1 MDEHKPEET
10 EGISEIE
17 EEAEEVEES
26 KEKQE
31 GKKLD
36 EVIEE
41 ELEQKHPEQAP
52 QEMLEAKSII
62 EAALFMSTSPMTVR
76 TLSKISGLNSWK
88 LVQDK
93 LKELQNEYEQRGSSI
108 VISFE
113 DGGYIMRLKPEYERK
128 VSGLAKEAELSR
140 GAIKTLAVIAKND
153 GMPQSKLSKMIGSSV
168 YDHVKELVEEDFI
181 TAEKKGRTK
190 LLRTTKKFKEY
201 FTV

>member
-1 MDEHKPEET
+1 MDEQKPEET
-10 EGISEIE
+10 EISEIE
-17 EEAEEVEES
+17 KEAEEVEES

-31 GKKLD
+31 GEKLD

-41 ELEQKHPEQAP
+41 ELEQKPPEQAP
-52 QEMLEAKSII
+52 PEMLEAKSII

-93 LKELQNEYEQRGSSI
+93 LKELQNEYEQRGSAI

-113 DGGYIMRLKPEYERK
+113 EGGYIMRLKPEYERK

-153 GMPQSKLSKMIGSSV
+153 GMAQSKLAKMIGSSV
-168 YDHVKELVEEDFI
+168 YDYVKELVETQFI

-190 LLRTTKKFKEY
+190 VLKTTKKFSEY

>member
-1 MDEHKPEET
+1 MDEQKPEEA
-10 EGISEIE
+10 EGISEIV
-17 EEAEEVEES
+17 EEAEKAEES
-26 KEKQE
+26 GEKQE
-31 GKKLD
+31 EEKLD
-36 EVIEE
+36 EVITE
-41 ELEQKHPEQAP
+41 ELEQKPAGQP
-52 QEMLEAKSII
+52 QETLDAKSVI

-88 LVQDK
+88 LVQEK
-93 LKELQNEYEQRGSSI
+93 LKELQQEYEQRGSAI

-153 GMPQSKLSKMIGSSV
+153 GMPQSKLVKMIGSSV
-168 YDHVKELVEEDFI
+168 YDHVKELVETQFI

>member
-1 MDEHKPEET
+1 MDEQKPEET
-10 EGISEIE
+10 EISEIE
-17 EEAEEVEES
+17 EEAEQVEES
-26 KEKQE
+26 KGKQE
-31 GKKLD
+31 EEKLD

-41 ELEQKHPEQAP
+41 ELEQKPPEQTP
-52 QEMLEAKSII
+52 QEMLEAKSIS

-76 TLSKISGLNSWK
+76 TLSIISGLNSWK

-93 LKELQNEYEQRGSSI
+93 LKELQNEYEQRGSAI

-153 GMPQSKLSKMIGSSV
+153 GMAQSKLVKMIGSSI
-168 YDHVKELVEEDFI
+168 YDHVKELVEKDFI

-190 LLRTTKKFKEY
+190 MLKTTKKFKEY

>member
-1 MDEHKPEET
+1 MDEQKPEET
-10 EGISEIE
+10 EEISEIE

-31 GKKLD
+31 VEKLD

-41 ELEQKHPEQAP
+41 ELEQKPPEQTP
-52 QEMLEAKSII
+52 KEMLEAKSII
-62 EAALFMSTSPMTVR
+62 EAALFMSTAPMTVR
-76 TLSKISGLNSWK
+76 TLSKISGMNSWK
-88 LVQDK
+88 LVQNK
-93 LKELQNEYEQRGSSI
+93 LKELQQEYGQRGSAI

-128 VSGLAKEAELSR
+128 VSDLAKEAELSR

-153 GMPQSKLSKMIGSSV
+153 GMAQSKLAKMIGSSV

-190 LLRTTKKFKEY
+190 VLKTTKKFKEY